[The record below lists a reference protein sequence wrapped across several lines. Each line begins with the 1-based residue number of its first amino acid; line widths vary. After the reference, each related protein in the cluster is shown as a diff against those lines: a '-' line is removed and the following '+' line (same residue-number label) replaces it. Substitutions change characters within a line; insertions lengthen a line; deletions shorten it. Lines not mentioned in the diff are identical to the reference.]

1 MSSPFLQSAYIQK
14 LQYCYDFLIIVINNK
29 FIYQKLAYLIS
40 KMYIVNELQNLNL
53 YLVYIDTLDA

>member
-29 FIYQKLAYLIS
+29 FIYQKLVYLIA

-53 YLVYIDTLDA
+53 